1 MTSVLFVTSE
11 VYPLIKTGGL
21 ADVSASLPAALQEIG
36 HDVRIL
42 VPAYR
47 DLLEKLADTPLQ
59 SVTQFNFAGAR
70 VAIRETRLPGTDLKL
85 WLVDHANSFDRPGNP
100 YVAPTGEDW
109 ADNAQRFYLFA
120 RAAAAL
126 APGKTAGGWRP
137 DIVHC
142 NDWQAGLV
150 PALLS
155 LEPNPP
161 ASVFTVHN
169 LSYRGL
175 FPFQAFEALGLP
187 EAFRHFDGLE
197 FHGQLAFIKGGL
209 VYADRITTVS
219 PSYAREILTPAHGVG
234 LDGLLRYRADAVSGI
249 LNGIDDE
256 VWDPMRDA
264 FLAAP
269 FDSDNLEEKAVN
281 KDQLRRAGGLDP
293 AANPPLVGFI
303 GRLVEQKGIDLLLGA
318 LPAILDAGAQL
329 VILGSGESLFEEALR
344 QAAAAHPR
352 QISLRIGYDEQQA
365 HRIEA
370 GADLFLMPSRFEPC
384 GLNQMY
390 SQRYG
395 TLPVVHGVGG
405 LRDTV
410 VGLAADGSNI
420 GDATGFVFAEPTVNA
435 LREALSRAFDHYP
448 DQLAWRRM
456 QRNGMAQDF
465 SWARSARAYQA
476 LYQEVLGAAGGP

>member
-1 MTSVLFVTSE
+1 MTSILFVTSE

-21 ADVSASLPAALQEIG
+21 ADVSASLPAALHEIG
-36 HDVRIL
+36 NEVRIL

-47 DLLEKLADTPLQ
+47 PLMEKLTGTPLQ
-59 SVTQFNFAGAR
+59 PVTLFNIGGAQ
-70 VAIRETRLPGTDLKL
+70 VAIRETRLPGTELTL

-100 YVAPTGEDW
+100 YVAPTGDDW

-120 RAAAAL
+120 RAAVAL
-126 APGKTAGGWRP
+126 ALGKTAGGWRP

-155 LEPNPP
+155 LESNRP

-175 FPFQAFEALGLP
+175 FPFQAFAALGLP
-187 EAFRHFDGLE
+187 EHFRQFDSLE

-219 PSYAREILTPAHGVG
+219 PSYAREILTPAYGVG
-234 LDGLLRYRADAVSGI
+234 LDGLLRYRAEALSGI
-249 LNGIDDE
+249 LNGIDAKN
-256 VWDPMRDA
+256 WDPMHDP

-269 FDSDNLEEKAVN
+269 FDSDSLEKKAAN
-281 KDQLRRAGGLDP
+281 KELLRRTGGLEVSGD
-293 AANPPLVGFI
+293 PPLIGFI

-318 LPAILDAGAQL
+318 LPAILEAGAQL
-329 VILGSGESLFEEALR
+329 AILGSGESLFEEALR
-344 QAAAAHPR
+344 QAAAAHPG
-352 QISLRIGYDEQQA
+352 QISLQIGYDEQQA

-370 GADLFLMPSRFEPC
+370 GADLFVMPSRFEPC

-395 TLPVVHGVGG
+395 TLPVVQAVGG

-410 VGLAADGSNI
+410 IDLAANGSNI
-420 GDATGFVFAEPTVNA
+420 GDATGFMFAEPTVNA
-435 LREALSRAFDHYP
+435 LREALSRAFDRYP
-448 DQLAWRRM
+448 DKTAWRRM
-456 QRNGMAQDF
+456 QRNGMRQDF

-476 LYQEVLGAAGGP
+476 LYQEILDSAGRP